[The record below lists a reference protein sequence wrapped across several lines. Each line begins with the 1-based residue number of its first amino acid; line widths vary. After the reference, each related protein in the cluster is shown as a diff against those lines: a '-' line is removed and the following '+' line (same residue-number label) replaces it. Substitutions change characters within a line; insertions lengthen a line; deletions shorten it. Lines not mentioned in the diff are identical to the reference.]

1 MILFKFIF
9 TLLHSYDVF
18 LGRDVRV
25 IHAFAMGQC
34 DFKCKVSTHAA
45 SCLLYIFTCKMGVI
59 SIHLCCFMLSVKM
72 YSKSEFKIQMFQG
85 RTL

>member
-9 TLLHSYDVF
+9 NLLHSYDVF
-18 LGRDVRV
+18 LGRDVCV

-45 SCLLYIFTCKMGVI
+45 SCLLYIFTCNMKQHGCNKYP
-59 SIHLCCFMLSVKM
+59 LMLLHVVCKNV
-72 YSKSEFKIQMFQG
+72 Q
-85 RTL
+85 